1 MGLREC
7 PGMPYH
13 NRCSSLELCSA
24 LQVTA
29 ISDSEEEAMGRA
41 DLVPFL
47 LEDRI
52 REVRP
57 VLASVS
63 FPFATESHDRVAQ
76 CCHGKV
82 VHFMYLL
89 DTAAA
94 QHQKPP
100 PCIVPK

>member
-1 MGLREC
+1 MC
-7 PGMPYH
+7 T
-13 NRCSSLELCSA
+13 A

-57 VLASVS
+57 VC
-63 FPFATESHDRVAQ
+63 Q
-76 CCHGKV
+76 C
-82 VHFMYLL
+82 
-89 DTAAA
+89 
-94 QHQKPP
+94 
-100 PCIVPK
+100 